1 MRYNVTVSM
10 ECCSQGIAAMS
21 SSCSFSR
28 AISRGVRPF
37 AAAAFSVHTIIFHQ
51 TFDNVQVT
59 TGTSESFSFLFHTT
73 HFLSNI
79 LPPRSNH
86 FSIAPCTLG
95 TSFSMAVF
103 RVGIKKHTHILPPSI
118 WQSENVQRIDARH
131 TIHPLTV
138 PCRHATYLRNSWHS
152 PNDIVGW

>member
-1 MRYNVTVSM
+1 MVTHWYGLERHPLGVAKSYLDLHSRGDALQRDRFDGILFPRYSVT
-10 ECCSQGIAAMS
+10 S
-21 SSCSFSR
+21 SSCPLSR
-28 AISRGVRPF
+28 AISRGVGPF
-37 AAAAFSVHTIIFHQ
+37 VAAAFSVHTIIFHQ

-118 WQSENVQRIDARH
+118 
-131 TIHPLTV
+131 
-138 PCRHATYLRNSWHS
+138 
-152 PNDIVGW
+152 